1 LAVGSWQLVEGG
13 KEMQIR
19 VNGSLET
26 IPFSL
31 SIKEYL
37 LNKGLKPE
45 SVVIELNGQVV
56 KREQWERIVLKENDE
71 LEVLRFV
78 GGG

>member
-1 LAVGSWQLVEGG
+1 
-13 KEMQIR
+13 MQIR

>member
-1 LAVGSWQLVEGG
+1 
-13 KEMQIR
+13 MQIR

-56 KREQWERIVLKENDE
+56 KREQWEKIVLKENDE

>member
-1 LAVGSWQLVEGG
+1 
-13 KEMQIR
+13 MQIR
-19 VNGSLET
+19 VNGSLED
-26 IPFSL
+26 IQSSL
-31 SIKEYL
+31 NIREYL
-37 LNKGLKPE
+37 LSKGLKPE

>member
-1 LAVGSWQLVEGG
+1 
-13 KEMQIR
+13 MQIC
-19 VNGSLET
+19 VNGNLEDVA
-26 IPFSL
+26 PGL
-31 SIKEYL
+31 NIKEYL
-37 LNKGLKPE
+37 TKKGLKPE